1 MAVILVHRYISL
13 LYHLLPCLVQQTGR
27 MFCFFNDSGLHFPDR
42 PAVRMPR
49 PVGHARASGISRGG
63 ALTEKWQKKQ
73 IKMLWLEKQA
83 LRRQH
88 SPSAKLKK
96 LNATMWLLYHRRCK
110 NVHKIARFPSKE
122 PMLRVVLDFIAKFL
136 YNNMEREAAA
146 GLRPLGG

>member
-1 MAVILVHRYISL
+1 MIQGCIFPITRRFACPGLWGMPAQAESHAGEHS
-13 LYHLLPCLVQQTGR
+13 QKNGR
-27 MFCFFNDSGLHFPDR
+27 KNKS
-42 PAVRMPR
+42 
-49 PVGHARASGISRGG
+49 
-63 ALTEKWQKKQ
+63 
-73 IKMLWLEKQA
+73 MLWLEKQA